1 MPAAAWHAAGMATLD
16 ASAAAL
22 LEMSRRADAPPVSE
36 VGPEQAR
43 RDYVAATPEVCG
55 PAPEVASVH
64 DEVVR
69 DGSVLSGAGG
79 GVLVRVYRPDA
90 AVGTVVLAHGGGW
103 VLGDLDTHDV
113 LCRSLALAAGA
124 AVVAVDYAL
133 SPESRHPV
141 AAGQLA
147 TVVRAAAGATLPG
160 LPDGPVALAGDSAG
174 GHLVGLAAALVAGEV
189 PVAAVALLYPVVG
202 PALDTPSVTEN
213 GDGYLLDA
221 DGMRWF
227 WEQYAGAGALGA
239 EARTASDGERVAT
252 DALPLDLRDTE
263 LGAWPSTLVL
273 TAGFDPLRD
282 EALALADALEAAGRD
297 VRRLPFPG
305 QVHGFLRWRPHVPE
319 ATTAVD
325 AVGAWLADRLRATP
339 SAPVEDE
346 PQKR

>member
-1 MPAAAWHAAGMATLD
+1 MATLD
-16 ASAAAL
+16 ASAVAL
-22 LEMSRRADAPPVSE
+22 IEMSRRADAPSVSE
-36 VGPEQAR
+36 VGPAQAR

-69 DGSVLSGAGG
+69 DGSGG
-79 GVLVRVYRPDA
+79 DVAVRVYRPDA

-133 SPESRHPV
+133 SPEARHPV
-141 AAGQLA
+141 AAGQVA
-147 TVVRAAAGATLPG
+147 AVVRAAAGAVLPG

-174 GHLVGLAAALVAGEV
+174 GHLVGLGAALVARDV
-189 PVAAVALLYPVVG
+189 PVAAAALLYPVVG
-202 PALDTPSVTEN
+202 PALDTPSADEN
-213 GDGYLLDA
+213 GSGYLLDT
-221 DGMRWF
+221 DGMRWS
-227 WEQYAGAGALGA
+227 WEQYAGSVLGG
-239 EARTASDGERVAT
+239 EARTAGDGERVAT

-263 LGAWPSTLVL
+263 LGAWPPTLVL

-325 AVGAWLADRLRATP
+325 AVSAWLAERLRTGSASRPAGTP
-339 SAPVEDE
+339 TT
-346 PQKR
+346 